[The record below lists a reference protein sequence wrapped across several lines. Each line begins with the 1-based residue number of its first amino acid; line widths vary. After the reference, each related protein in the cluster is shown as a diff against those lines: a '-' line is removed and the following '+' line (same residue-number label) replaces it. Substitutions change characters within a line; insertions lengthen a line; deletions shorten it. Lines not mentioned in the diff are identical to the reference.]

1 MDLENAIDEI
11 RACGGMVRSND
22 EWLATPHG
30 QVLAAKPIVEII
42 KIGDSDPEPMP
53 EGPRPLSGIKAL
65 DLTRILAGPI
75 SGRTLAEHGA
85 EVLMVTAERLPQV
98 PEHVI
103 DTSHGK
109 RSCFLDLKKA
119 GRSGPV
125 AGAAGGRR
133 YLLPRLPP
141 WHA

>member
-1 MDLENAIDEI
+1 
-11 RACGGMVRSND
+11 
-22 EWLATPHG
+22 
-30 QVLAAKPIVEII
+30 
-42 KIGDSDPEPMP
+42 MP

-109 RSCFLDLKKA
+109 RSCFLDLKNP
-119 GRSGPV
+119 G
-125 AGAAGGRR
+125 
-133 YLLPRLPP
+133 
-141 WHA
+141 